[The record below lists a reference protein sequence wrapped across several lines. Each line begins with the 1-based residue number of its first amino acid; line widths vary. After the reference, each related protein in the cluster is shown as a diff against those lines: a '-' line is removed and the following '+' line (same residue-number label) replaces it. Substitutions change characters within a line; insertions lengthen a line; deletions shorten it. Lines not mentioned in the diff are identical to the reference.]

1 MEHASQELRN
11 RRLMELRNMD
21 QDTRWLTRY
30 NEVKEFI
37 EREHRN
43 PSKFI
48 PEERGQYLNWIK
60 HNRKLY
66 SAGLLK
72 EERVM
77 KFNELL
83 VLMEENKRKN
93 QYI

>member
-1 MEHASQELRN
+1 M
-11 RRLMELRNMD
+11 
-21 QDTRWLTRY
+21 
-30 NEVKEFI
+30 KEFI